1 MLKGNFE
8 WISRYSKNS
17 ITNNNETLYR
27 MMMNFKM
34 DNQTYKDLNVFSD
47 ATGAETIF
55 SLFKSTRTLGG
66 KEKIQEM
73 MERPSNDRQLLNGRK
88 SAIQYFHDQELY
100 LQIKSEQLD
109 LISYY
114 LKFKKVF
121 SRNNM
126 LDSWV
131 DFLGKKTS
139 NDYYIVT
146 KGLEFLISLLKYLSH
161 FVTEQQHVQAPEY
174 LKKKLEEM
182 ERILS
187 LDSIKNAVGYEE
199 KKLKFYQVSKL
210 DHCFRGKDNEDLFI
224 LVQLVYELD
233 AFETIAATARKMK
246 FCFPE
251 YSENED
257 VEVELTGF
265 FHPSIVQPV
274 KNDIFLNQQEN
285 MIFLT
290 GSNMAGKSSLLKS
303 LGLAIYLSHLGFPV
317 PAAAMKTTI
326 FNGLLT
332 TINLSD
338 QIAEGLSH
346 YYTEVKRVKEAA
358 TALLENERMFIIF
371 DELFR
376 GTNVK
381 DAYDASLLIISELSA
396 IRNSVFFIS
405 THLVELARPL
415 KKLNTL
421 TFKYLD
427 TFFEGEKPV
436 FTYRL
441 KEGVSEERLGMYIIQ
456 KEGIVD
462 IIRSV
467 HQQKI
472 SNSI

>member
-1 MLKGNFE
+1 
-8 WISRYSKNS
+8 
-17 ITNNNETLYR
+17 
-27 MMMNFKM
+27 MMTNFKM
-34 DNQTYKDLNVFSD
+34 DAQTYKDLNIFSD
-47 ATGAETIF
+47 AGGAETIF
-55 SLFKSTRTLGG
+55 SLFKSTKTIGG

-73 MERPSNDRQLLNGRK
+73 MEHPSSDIQLLKGRK
-88 SAIQYFHDQELY
+88 SAIQYFCDQELH

-131 DFLGKKTS
+131 DFIGKKTS

-146 KGLEFLISLLKYLSH
+146 KGLEFLIALLKYLSR
-161 FVTEQQHVQAPEY
+161 FLAEQQANKPPEY
-174 LKKKLEEM
+174 LRKKLEEL

-187 LDSIKNAVGYEE
+187 LDSIKTALDYKE
-199 KKLKFYQVSKL
+199 KNMKFYQVSRS
-210 DHCFRGKDNEDLFI
+210 DHSFRGKENADLLI
-224 LVQLVYELD
+224 LIQLVYELD
-233 AFETIAATARKMK
+233 AFETIAASAKKMK
-246 FCFPE
+246 FCLPE

-257 VEVELTGF
+257 LEVELIGF
-265 FHPSIVQPV
+265 FHPSIEQAV

-303 LGLAIYLSHLGFPV
+303 MALAIYLSHLGFPV
-317 PAAAMKTTI
+317 PATVMKTSV

-358 TALLENERMFIIF
+358 ITLMENNRMFIVF

-405 THLVELARPL
+405 THLVELALEL
-415 KKLNTL
+415 KKLDTIA
-421 TFKYLD
+421 FKHLD
-427 TFFEGEKPV
+427 TFFEGDQPV

-441 KEGVSEERLGMYIIQ
+441 KEGVSEERLGMYILQ

-467 HQQKI
+467 PRQKI
-472 SNSI
+472 SNSA

>member
-1 MLKGNFE
+1 MK
-8 WISRYSKNS
+8 
-17 ITNNNETLYR
+17 T
-27 MMMNFKM
+27 NFKM
-34 DNQTYKDLNVFSD
+34 DRQTYKDLNVFGD
-47 ATGAETIF
+47 ASGSEAIF
-55 SLFKSTRTLGG
+55 SMFKSTRTLGG

-73 MERPSNDRQLLNGRK
+73 MEQPLADIHLLNGRK
-88 SAIQYFHDQELY
+88 SAIQYFHDHGLV

-114 LKFKKVF
+114 LKFKKVI
-121 SRNNM
+121 SRNNI
-126 LDSWV
+126 LDSLV
-131 DFLGKKTS
+131 DFIGKKTS

-146 KGLEFLISLLKYLSH
+146 KGLEFFITLFKFLREFIAEQD
-161 FVTEQQHVQAPEY
+161 TEKLPEY
-174 LKKKLEEM
+174 LKAKLEEL
-182 ERILS
+182 ERILN
-187 LDSIKNAVGYEE
+187 LDSVKMAMSFQK

-210 DHCFRGKDNEDLFI
+210 DHRFRGKDRAELLH

-233 AFETIAATARKMK
+233 AFETIAAVARKRE

-251 YSENED
+251 YFETED
-257 VEVELTGF
+257 LKVELTGF
-265 FHPSIVQPV
+265 FHPSIDQPI
-274 KNDIFLNQQEN
+274 KNDIFLNSEEN

-317 PAAAMKTTI
+317 PARAMKTMI

-338 QIAEGLSH
+338 HIGDGLSH
-346 YYTEVKRVKEAA
+346 YYSEVRRVKEAA
-358 TALLENERMFIIF
+358 TTLLENNRMFIIF

-381 DAYDASLLIISELSA
+381 DAYDASLLIISELAA
-396 IRNSVFFIS
+396 IRNSAFFIS
-405 THLVELARPL
+405 THLVELAIEL
-415 KKLNTL
+415 KKLDAIA
-421 TFKYLD
+421 FKYLD

-462 IIRSV
+462 IIRAV
-467 HQQKI
+467 PQQKI
-472 SNSI
+472 SNLL